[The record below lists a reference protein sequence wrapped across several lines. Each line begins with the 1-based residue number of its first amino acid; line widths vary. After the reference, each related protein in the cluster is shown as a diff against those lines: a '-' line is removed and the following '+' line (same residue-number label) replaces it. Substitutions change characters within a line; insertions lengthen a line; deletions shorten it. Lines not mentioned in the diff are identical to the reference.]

1 MWLKNILFKKY
12 SFLTR
17 TPDDFPPSSGGACSN
32 HWPLMSSPWM
42 TTGTSDPPCPTWP
55 PCPSTPTPSYAINQQ
70 IFLIQTQKS
79 LSKPSISL
87 HLPPFT
93 IVKTFT
99 ISCLHWCNSP
109 FTVLLSPGFVPNQ
122 SILYTLAREQ
132 YKLNHAT
139 SLLNILMIPI
149 CSQVKVQ
156 TLLCIHKAQCDLHTS
171 QPHLSLSCIPSAT
184 GNSLHLGA
192 YVHIVLLPETFF

>member
-55 PCPSTPTPSYAINQQ
+55 PCPPSTPTPSYAINQQ

-93 IVKTFT
+93 IVKTFN

-109 FTVLLSPGFVPNQ
+109 FTVLLSPGFVPIQ

-171 QPHLSLSCIPSAT
+171 
-184 GNSLHLGA
+184 
-192 YVHIVLLPETFF
+192 